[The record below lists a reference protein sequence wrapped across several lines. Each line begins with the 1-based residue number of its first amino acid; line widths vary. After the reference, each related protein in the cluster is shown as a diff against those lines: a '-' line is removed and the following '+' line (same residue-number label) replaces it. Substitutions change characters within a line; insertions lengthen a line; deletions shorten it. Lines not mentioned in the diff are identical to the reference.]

1 MKRWKKA
8 LVSLLT
14 GCLVCG
20 MIPVNAK
27 AAETQPQEDGYG
39 YTITLSAG
47 NKGLIDGQS

>member
-27 AAETQPQEDGYG
+27 AAETQPQED
-39 YTITLSAG
+39 LS
-47 NKGLIDGQS
+47 LIHI

>member
-27 AAETQPQEDGYG
+27 AAESRRKMDMDIQLLYQQEIRG
-39 YTITLSAG
+39 
-47 NKGLIDGQS
+47 